1 MSVELR
7 DLRAKVT
14 IEADCAL
21 EAYARAHVLDK
32 SEVVRDILHQWAVR
46 QIHSANLLRRALEAE
61 GIRAASEGVAGNRR
75 ESQGIA
81 GNLGESQGIP
91 GAGGYTK

>member
-1 MSVELR
+1 MSAPLL

-32 SEVVRDILHQWAVR
+32 SEVVRDILHSWALR
-46 QIHSANLLRRALEAE
+46 QIHAANLLQASLRRE
-61 GIRAASEGVAGNRR
+61 GMTAASEGTAGKPRD
-75 ESQGIA
+75 
-81 GNLGESQGIP
+81 
-91 GAGGYTK
+91 

>member
-1 MSVELR
+1 MSIDLR

-14 IEADCAL
+14 VEADCAL
-21 EAYARAHVLDK
+21 ESYARAHVLDK

-61 GIRAASEGVAGNRR
+61 GIRAASEGISGSARESQGMSGNRR
-75 ESQGIA
+75 E
-81 GNLGESQGIP
+81 
-91 GAGGYTK
+91 